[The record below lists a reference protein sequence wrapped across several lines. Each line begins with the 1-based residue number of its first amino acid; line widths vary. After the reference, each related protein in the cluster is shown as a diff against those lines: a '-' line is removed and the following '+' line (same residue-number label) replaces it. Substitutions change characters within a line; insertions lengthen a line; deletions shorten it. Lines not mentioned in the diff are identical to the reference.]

1 MQPVSF
7 AGRDLKPGTSLLICP
22 WQLQRDPRHWES
34 PDQFLMNRRYTIDAY
49 VPFGAGPR
57 ACAGMGVAMLELQ
70 LLALEMAAAYRFTG
84 VTPNPAPWPKAS
96 VTLIPPS
103 MNIQI
108 ELRQARRWNAGIGDE
123 PIGLPFG
130 PRMEMASAGRVA
142 ARCARG

>member
-1 MQPVSF
+1 MQPVTV
-7 AGRDLKPGTSLLICP
+7 AGQDLKPGASLLMCP
-22 WQLQRDPRHWES
+22 WQLHRDPRHWDK
-34 PDQFLMNRRYTIDAY
+34 PDQFLMDRRYTSDAY

-70 LLALEMAAAYRFTG
+70 LLALEIAAAYRFTA

-108 ELRQARRWNAGIGDE
+108 ELRQERRRAGRDDRAVSPFARRMGT
-123 PIGLPFG
+123 
-130 PRMEMASAGRVA
+130 ASADRMA
-142 ARCARG
+142 EPTQCAQG

>member
-1 MQPVSF
+1 
-7 AGRDLKPGTSLLICP
+7 
-22 WQLQRDPRHWES
+22 
-34 PDQFLMNRRYTIDAY
+34 
-49 VPFGAGPR
+49 
-57 ACAGMGVAMLELQ
+57 
-70 LLALEMAAAYRFTG
+70 MAAAYRFTG

>member
-1 MQPVSF
+1 MS
-7 AGRDLKPGTSLLICP
+7 
-22 WQLQRDPRHWES
+22 
-34 PDQFLMNRRYTIDAY
+34 RRYTTDAY

-84 VTPNPAPWPKAS
+84 VAPNPAPWPKAS

-103 MNIQI
+103 MTIQI
-108 ELRQARRWNAGIGDE
+108 ELRQERRRAVGIRDE
-123 PIGLPFG
+123 RIGLPFG
-130 PRMEMASAGRVA
+130 PRMASAGRVA